1 MDIHMAVFFV
11 PVVKPRLLR
20 LQNVVGLEADDVLE
34 EAAELVSLGGYA
46 DLWACILRDLDVVG
60 LDGCVDLLGLF
71 ENLDESFSLLENVE
85 EL

>member
-1 MDIHMAVFFV
+1 M
-11 PVVKPRLLR
+11 
-20 LQNVVGLEADDVLE
+20 
-34 EAAELVSLGGYA
+34 
-46 DLWACILRDLDVVG
+46 WACILRDLDVVG